1 VDLSV
6 VIVPAPAVP
15 VIARQDAAH
24 GVKGLVVVISAGFKE
39 TGARGAAKS
48 DIEELEIC
56 LLRLSAL
63 AIGHPEIAELD
74 INPLIVHEQGQGCS
88 VADCR
93 ILLDLDRVCELDL

>member
-1 VDLSV
+1 M

-15 VIARQDAAH
+15 VIARQVAAH
-24 GVKGLVVVISAGFKE
+24 VVKVLVVISAGFKE